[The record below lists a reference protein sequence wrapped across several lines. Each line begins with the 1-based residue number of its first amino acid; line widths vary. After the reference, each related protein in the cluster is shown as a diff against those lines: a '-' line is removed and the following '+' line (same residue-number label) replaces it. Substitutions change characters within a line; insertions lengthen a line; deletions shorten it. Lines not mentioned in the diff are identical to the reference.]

1 MLIKIFN
8 FVNMLN
14 EWDNFI
20 QFFLFKE
27 YEILFGL
34 LGFNKILL
42 QFIIY
47 YIFIIIHNLISF
59 YISYINKNIIIL

>member
-20 QFFLFKE
+20 QFLLFKE

-47 YIFIIIHNLISF
+47 YLL
-59 YISYINKNIIIL
+59 YIYKNS